1 MSILVNWLE
10 SLHEEMKVTN
20 KCSREWNRKSAC
32 NYCIEKCEHNA
43 IEITADLLIIDTKK
57 CTMCGECMIAC
68 PLSAIEGVS
77 SNRIFEKGSLVFD
90 GSYVPS
96 IKEMLIYKKR
106 GMTAIQIAHQPLNQE
121 WQNVLHVTNE
131 HLQVLDEDP
140 IVVIGKVK
148 DEVLT
153 RRAFFGTFQKQ
164 GKQLAK
170 NMAPAAWKME
180 KDDWKLSKY
189 YLNYQFF
196 SVIVDIDKC
205 TLCKACFGLCS
216 EGVFQIIDG
225 MLQIENQKCVNCT
238 ACTDVCSENAIK
250 IQRDVTIKSEQFKSI
265 HSKNCKDCGQSFY
278 TFDTEIEK
286 CHVCINRDPNWLS
299 PY

>member
-10 SLHEEMKVTN
+10 SLHEEMKVTTN
-20 KCSREWNRKSAC
+20 CSREWNRKSTC
-32 NYCIEKCEHNA
+32 NDCLESCEHNA
-43 IEITADLLIIDTKK
+43 IELKDDLLIIDTEK

-68 PLSAIEGVS
+68 PLSAIEGVA

-96 IKEMLIYKKR
+96 IKELLIYKKR
-106 GMTAIQIAHQPLNQE
+106 GMTSIHVAHQPINQDWE
-121 WQNVLHVTNE
+121 TVVHVTNE
-131 HLQVLDEDP
+131 QLHLLEETP
-140 IVVIGKVK
+140 IVVERVK
-148 DEVLT
+148 DEVLS
-153 RRAFFGTFQKQ
+153 RRAFFSSFQKE

-170 NMAPAAWKME
+170 SMAPAAWKIE

-189 YLNYQFF
+189 YPNYHFF
-196 SVIVDIDKC
+196 SVKIDQGKC
-205 TLCKACFGLCS
+205 TLCKACFGLCL

-238 ACTDVCSENAIK
+238 ACTDVCSENAIE
-250 IQRDVTIKSEQFKSI
+250 IVAEIKRA
-265 HSKNCKDCGQSFY
+265 SKNFEQVHLKTCNDCGHSFN
-278 TFDTEIEK
+278 TFDTGIEK